1 MISKNYKRTSF
12 QHDHHNSWKRRDNR
26 FFFKTVDNNDELT
39 KRDKEKETNVG
50 NNTIIIFIKNY
61 IQEKEVI
68 KYHIED
74 DILTI
79 EITHKLSDNDKDSC
93 IGDSIGEME
102 EESFIKYYIYK

>member
-1 MISKNYKRTSF
+1 M
-12 QHDHHNSWKRRDNR
+12 
-26 FFFKTVDNNDELT
+26 
-39 KRDKEKETNVG
+39 
-50 NNTIIIFIKNY
+50 
-61 IQEKEVI
+61 I

>member
-1 MISKNYKRTSF
+1 MIHRIANLK
-12 QHDHHNSWKRRDNR
+12 
-26 FFFKTVDNNDELT
+26 
-39 KRDKEKETNVG
+39 
-50 NNTIIIFIKNY
+50 IIIFINNY

-93 IGDSIGEME
+93 IGDSVGEME
-102 EESFIKYYIYK
+102 EASVQRLKFNVKAAARLLRGETVEGVV